1 MTKKTDLTNDCA
13 CVLSHFSRVQLCD
26 PMDRSLPGSMSLGF
40 SRQEYWSGSLCPP
53 PGDLPDIGMEPT
65 SPMSPALQVVSALL
79 THQVS
84 PCREDLTLKLIN
96 QSL

>member
-1 MTKKTDLTNDCA
+1 MSDSATLWTVA
-13 CVLSHFSRVQLCD
+13 HQAPLSMEFSKQEHW
-26 PMDRSLPGSMSLGF
+26 SALPF
-40 SRQEYWSGSLCPP
+40 PP